1 MTNFELLAPAG
12 DFECLLSAIKFG
24 ADAIYL
30 GATSFGMRAVAANF
44 NFDLLEESVKLAQSQ
59 GVKIYLTCN
68 TIPLN
73 DEVAKLKEFLQNA
86 QEIGVDGLIVA
97 DLGVFFEAKKV
108 APKLNLH
115 VSTQFG
121 VVNHKTANALF
132 ELGAKRVVLAREL
145 SLADIKTIRQQ
156 TPKELELECFVH
168 GAMCV
173 SFSGRCLISQYMLGR
188 DANRG
193 QCAQPCRWS
202 YGLVERTRPG
212 EVFEIV
218 ETDRGSHILNSK
230 DLCLIKRL
238 KELKA
243 AGISSL
249 KIEGRAKS
257 AYYVGVVTNAYR
269 TVIENGL
276 EVAPWVL
283 EEVEKVSHRPYCEG
297 FLFEKPNATATQNQ
311 HYKTGGYVRAYD
323 VVARVEELVDG
334 LLSCTQ
340 KNKFYLGDELEL
352 VLPKKPPTIIKVEKL
367 FDEKFN
373 LIESAPH
380 AQMKLFIKTNLD
392 RAHYSNLELEGC
404 FLRKSVK
411 KAEL

>member
-1 MTNFELLAPAG
+1 
-12 DFECLLSAIKFG
+12 
-24 ADAIYL
+24 
-30 GATSFGMRAVAANF
+30 MRAVAANF
-44 NFDLLEESVKLAQSQ
+44 NFDLLEESVKLAQSK

-145 SLADIKTIRQQ
+145 SLVDIKTIRQQ

-202 YGLVERTRPG
+202 YGLVEG
-212 EVFEIV
+212 ACV
-218 ETDRGSHILNSK
+218 
-230 DLCLIKRL
+230 
-238 KELKA
+238 
-243 AGISSL
+243 
-249 KIEGRAKS
+249 
-257 AYYVGVVTNAYR
+257 
-269 TVIENGL
+269 
-276 EVAPWVL
+276 
-283 EEVEKVSHRPYCEG
+283 
-297 FLFEKPNATATQNQ
+297 
-311 HYKTGGYVRAYD
+311 
-323 VVARVEELVDG
+323 
-334 LLSCTQ
+334 
-340 KNKFYLGDELEL
+340 
-352 VLPKKPPTIIKVEKL
+352 
-367 FDEKFN
+367 
-373 LIESAPH
+373 
-380 AQMKLFIKTNLD
+380 
-392 RAHYSNLELEGC
+392 
-404 FLRKSVK
+404 
-411 KAEL
+411 